1 VVVLTEKSPTQNS
14 VWFPV
19 LGIILIPIIII
30 IITIILFFLALKGTF
45 NSDPK
50 FNLAEIQDVIGAQL
64 PADASD
70 IVYDG
75 ERGNAAYVT
84 LSFKASPQGALEFA
98 SHVCDGVLHQG
109 YDPYDALNTSAP
121 QPYQLYL
128 IKYANFDFT
137 YYSYSPDAAQTI
149 WGNRCWPPADG
160 LHQISVDGSNPE
172 RYTVQFDQLN
182 QHSPLWGEDRQC
194 NLIPRRIVGANYIQ
208 PLEALPLMAMG
219 MAKVDNEFVLVT
231 DEICLEFRIGYELG
245 WHWKKVERWKHLIGA
260 DVDVLVDGEL
270 QGQAYI
276 SEDERLTLKGQE
288 PGAFHHG
295 YCFIKD
301 WQPGD
306 HYITLGIANSDGKN
320 QHYRWDFKVD

>member
-1 VVVLTEKSPTQNS
+1 MTERPPPQNS

-19 LGIILIPIIII
+19 LGIILIPIVII

-45 NSDPK
+45 NSGPK

-75 ERGNAAYVT
+75 ERGNSHYVS
-84 LSFKASPQGALEFA
+84 LSFTASPQGAMEFA
-98 SHVCDGVLHQG
+98 SHICDGDLHQG
-109 YDPYDALNTSAP
+109 YDPYDALNTSES

-128 IKYANFDFT
+128 IKYANFGFT
-137 YYSYSPDAAQTI
+137 YYSYSPDAAQTT
-149 WGNRCWPPADG
+149 WGNRCWPPRDG
-160 LHQISVDGSNPE
+160 LYQIRVDGSNPD

-182 QHSPLWGEDRQC
+182 QHSPLWGEDQKC
-194 NLIPRRIVGANYIQ
+194 NLIPCRIVGNNFIQ
-208 PLEALPLMAMG
+208 PIAELPLIVIG
-219 MAKVDNEFVLVT
+219 MAEVDHEYVAVT
-231 DEICLEFRIGYELG
+231 DEICLEFQIGYELG
-245 WHWKKVERWKHLIGA
+245 WGWKQVERWKPLIGA

-276 SEDERLTLKGQE
+276 SEDERLTPKGEE
-288 PGAFHHG
+288 PDYFQYG

-301 WQPGD
+301 WQAGD
-306 HYITLGIANSDGKN
+306 HNIILAIVSSDGKN
-320 QHYRWDFKVD
+320 QQYRWDFKVD